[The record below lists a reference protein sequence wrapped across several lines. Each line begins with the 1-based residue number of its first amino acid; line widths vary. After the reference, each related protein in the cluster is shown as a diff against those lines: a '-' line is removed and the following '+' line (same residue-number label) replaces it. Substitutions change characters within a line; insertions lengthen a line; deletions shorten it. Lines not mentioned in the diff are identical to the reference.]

1 MGWLI
6 TQGQTKAELIEHL
19 TEGDAN
25 LRTHRKCVRGKYSG
39 LFRKI

>member
-6 TQGQTKAELIEHL
+6 TQGQTKAELIEHV

-25 LRTHRKCVRGKYSG
+25 LRTHRKCVR
-39 LFRKI
+39 